1 MAALYKQGPGR
12 QSEKFFWFLQRYRDG
27 QQNDLPFFNPHKQ
40 KNLLKHNLTTIII
53 RMDLSKTEMKTMKTD
68 LKKSKKARRY
78 KLIRWLLVDLAVVA
92 LVFAILLYRPGR
104 YKPADSSNFEEGE
117 VSPYLTNELSPA
129 IYNGAQRAKPYD
141 VIITQDGL
149 NDIIARGNW
158 PMESE
163 GVLLYAPAAL
173 FVPGRL
179 VLMGTADAKG
189 VEFVVT
195 IELEPKIDEE
205 GLLNLQLAK
214 LKVGAMN
221 ITPLAKIVAKKMYM
235 QRISDIEV
243 DTNTLQTKIVASLL
257 TDEPFDPVFII
268 DDKKV
273 RIEKITI
280 ENEKLSAHLVPAS

>member
-1 MAALYKQGPGR
+1 
-12 QSEKFFWFLQRYRDG
+12 
-27 QQNDLPFFNPHKQ
+27 
-40 KNLLKHNLTTIII
+40 
-53 RMDLSKTEMKTMKTD
+53 MDLSKTEMQIR
-68 LKKSKKARRY
+68 KKAKRN
-78 KLIRWLLVDLAVVA
+78 KLIRWLLIDIAVA
-92 LVFAILLYRPGR
+92 AIVFALLLYRPGR
-104 YKPADSSNFEEGE
+104 YKPHDSDKYRRGE
-117 VSPYLTNELSPA
+117 VSPYLTNELSPT
-129 IYNGAQRAKPYD
+129 IYNGTQRVEPFD
-141 VIITQDGL
+141 VVITQEGL

-173 FVPGRL
+173 FTPGRL

-189 VEFVVT
+189 VKFVVT
-195 IELEPKIDEE
+195 IELEPKINEE

-221 ITPLAKIVAKKMYM
+221 ITPLAKIIAKKMYM
-235 QRISDIEV
+235 QRISGIEI
-243 DTNTLQTKIVASLL
+243 DSNGIQAKIAASLL
-257 TDEPFDPVFII
+257 TDEPFEPVFII

>member
-1 MAALYKQGPGR
+1 
-12 QSEKFFWFLQRYRDG
+12 
-27 QQNDLPFFNPHKQ
+27 
-40 KNLLKHNLTTIII
+40 
-53 RMDLSKTEMKTMKTD
+53 MDLSKTEMQRTETD
-68 LKKSKKARRY
+68 LQIRKKARRK
-78 KLIRWLLVDLAVVA
+78 KLIRWLLIDIAVA
-92 LVFAILLYRPGR
+92 AIVFSLLLYRPGR
-104 YKPADSSNFEEGE
+104 YNPAGSDNYKQGE
-117 VSPYLTNELSPA
+117 VSPYLTNELSPTV
-129 IYNGAQRAKPYD
+129 YNGSQRVEPFD

-173 FVPGRL
+173 FIPGRL

-189 VEFVVT
+189 VKFVVT

-221 ITPLAKIVAKKMYM
+221 ITPLAKIIAKKMYL
-235 QRISDIEV
+235 QKISGLEIDS
-243 DTNTLQTKIVASLL
+243 NTIQTKIVASLL
-257 TDEPFDPVFII
+257 TDEPFEPVFSI
-268 DDKKV
+268 DEKKV

-280 ENEKLSAHLVPAS
+280 ENEKLLAHLVPAS

>member
-1 MAALYKQGPGR
+1 
-12 QSEKFFWFLQRYRDG
+12 
-27 QQNDLPFFNPHKQ
+27 LPFFNPHKQ
-40 KNLLKHNLTTIII
+40 KYLLLHKQTTIII
-53 RMDLSKTEMKTMKTD
+53 RTVLGKTEMKTMETD

-78 KLIRWLLVDLAVVA
+78 KIIRWLLVDVAVAA
-92 LVFAILLYRPGR
+92 LVFAVLLYRPGR
-104 YKPADSSNFEEGE
+104 YKPTGSNSYEEGE

-141 VIITQDGL
+141 VIITQEGL
-149 NDIIARGNW
+149 NDIISRGSW
-158 PMESE
+158 PMESQ
-163 GVLLYAPAAL
+163 GVMLYAPAAL

-195 IELEPKIDEE
+195 IELEPNIDED
-205 GLLNLQLAK
+205 GLLNLK
-214 LKVGAMN
+214 VTKVKVGAMN
-221 ITPLAKIVAKKMYM
+221 ITPLAKIVAKKMYL
-235 QRISDIEV
+235 QKISDLAV
-243 DTNTLQTKIVASLL
+243 DKTALQTKIVASLL
-257 TDEPFDPVFII
+257 TDEPFDPLFII

>member
-1 MAALYKQGPGR
+1 
-12 QSEKFFWFLQRYRDG
+12 
-27 QQNDLPFFNPHKQ
+27 
-40 KNLLKHNLTTIII
+40 
-53 RMDLSKTEMKTMKTD
+53 MDLSKTEMQRTETE
-68 LKKSKKARRY
+68 LQIRKKARRI
-78 KLIRWLLVDLAVVA
+78 KLIRWLLVDLAVA
-92 LVFAILLYRPGR
+92 AIVFALLLYRPGR
-104 YKPADSSNFEEGE
+104 YKPIGSGNYKQGE

-129 IYNGAQRAKPYD
+129 IYNGTQRVEPFD
-141 VIITQDGL
+141 VIITQEGL

-205 GLLNLQLAK
+205 GLLNLQVAK
-214 LKVGAMN
+214 VKVGAMN
-221 ITPLAKIVAKKMYM
+221 ITPLAKIMAKKMYA
-235 QRISDIEV
+235 QRIAALGV
-243 DTNTLQTKIVASLL
+243 DTKALETKIVGSLL
-257 TDEPFDPVFII
+257 NDEPFEPVFSI
-268 DDKKV
+268 DEKKV

-280 ENEKLSAHLVPAS
+280 EKEKLLAHLVPES